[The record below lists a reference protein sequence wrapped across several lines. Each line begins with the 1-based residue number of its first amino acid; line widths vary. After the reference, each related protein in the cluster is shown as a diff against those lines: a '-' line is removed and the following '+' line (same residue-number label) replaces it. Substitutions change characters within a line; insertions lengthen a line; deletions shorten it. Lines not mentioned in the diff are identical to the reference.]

1 MKIGPK
7 AKLLALVFLFLVI
20 IIGAGFWLWSWW
32 QRKNAPFACPVPWSY
47 CRRARVV
54 QLPTGE
60 PAIGFTVP
68 EGTTVWA
75 VASGLVKQGAYR
87 REDGKVEQTI
97 FLDLANGERLVYSFV
112 GESLVQMQQVAAGQ
126 PIGRIKAKDE
136 AVKGAN
142 ANLVIYY
149 RDAEKQ
155 IRPINSRDFRRA
167 E

>member
-1 MKIGPK
+1 MAPDFGFGLGGKERT
-7 AKLLALVFLFLVI
+7 LLLFARFPGLI
-20 IIGAGFWLWSWW
+20 AAGLRWS
-32 QRKNAPFACPVPWSY
+32 SY
-47 CRRARVV
+47 LQA
-54 QLPTGE
+54 GK
-60 PAIGFTVP
+60 PAIGFTAP
-68 EGTTVWA
+68 EGTAVLA

-87 REDGKVEQTI
+87 REDGRVEQTI

-126 PIGRIKAKDE
+126 PIGRIKAEDE
-136 AVKGAN
+136 AVKGTN

-155 IRPINSRDFRRA
+155 IKPINSRDFRRA